1 MQKLPRITNRTKLKR
16 IKLSYICSMIEN
28 KNIIDTYLYYNNV
41 DELYKYKEI
50 IDQIEYNKIIDYE
63 TR

>member
-28 KNIIDTYLYYNNV
+28 ENIIDTYLYYNNV

-50 IDQIEYNKIIDYE
+50 IDQIEYNKIINYD
-63 TR
+63 